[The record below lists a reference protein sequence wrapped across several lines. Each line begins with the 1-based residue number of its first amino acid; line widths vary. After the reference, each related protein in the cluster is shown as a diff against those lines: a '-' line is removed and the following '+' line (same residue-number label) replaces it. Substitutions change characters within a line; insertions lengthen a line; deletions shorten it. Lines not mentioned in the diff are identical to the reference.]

1 MRFGKASASGEAPIE
16 SVFSFI
22 FKEGLN
28 ALY

>member
-1 MRFGKASASGEAPIE
+1 MRFGKASASGQALIE

-22 FKEGLN
+22 YRGGLD